1 MIQSKTLLSSTQNIS
16 VFWLMPNSNEC
27 NEYRTYLFQIKITVL
42 VFYSYFEKL
51 IRIKVLGLK
60 KLLKMS

>member
-1 MIQSKTLLSSTQNIS
+1 
-16 VFWLMPNSNEC
+16 MPNSNEC

-60 KLLKMS
+60 QLLKIS